1 MTMTEPAPSVEPVE
15 YFGNWTPPPRPVA
28 VCNGC
33 LLEAKDI
40 EEYVLAADDANVA
53 GDLDQCQSC
62 LAMPGE
68 NHMSSCPMFITPDD
82 YVWQEEGTLNPK
94 NGHFLCTTCY
104 IAAGMPSSSQGW
116 KAP

>member
-1 MTMTEPAPSVEPVE
+1 MTTMTSEPAPAVEPVE

-40 EEYVLAADDANVA
+40 EEYVVA
-53 GDLDQCQSC
+53 VEEVN
-62 LAMPGE
+62 GE
-68 NHMSSCPMFITPDD
+68 LEEGEREMTPDD
-82 YVWQEEGTLNPK
+82 FVWQEEGTLNPK

-104 IAAGMPSSSQGW
+104 IKAGMPSAPGRGW